1 MSLKK
6 MKRMRRKMKMMMMRR
21 KDNVE
26 FPCTAKTHFE
36 TLIPIH
42 ANLTDIFKC
51 GSIEIFSQVLNFLLC
66 LHRSSPFNSKKLEGR
81 ITDAT
86 AIW

>member
-1 MSLKK
+1 MRKKRRKKGRRGKMGGSLRMSLKK

-51 GSIEIFSQVLNFLLC
+51 GSI
-66 LHRSSPFNSKKLEGR
+66 
-81 ITDAT
+81 
-86 AIW
+86 